1 MAQPLLNVTE
11 LDFDQ
16 IKANLKAYFLR
27 QDSPIKDWNYDG
39 AGLNMLLDVLS
50 YNTHY
55 NAVLAH
61 LNLNE
66 SFIDTAQLR
75 SSVISQAKLLGYI
88 PASIK
93 AATVN
98 VYSVFS
104 SSGTPVA
111 SSSLTVAAGSKF
123 TGTGP
128 NGSFTFVTQA
138 AQVATLIASQSS
150 YAINLPLIQGV
161 YRTQTY
167 QADNTLANQR
177 FTIDDPSADITT
189 LAVNVYENQNV
200 TSPIPYRSISDF
212 IANTG
217 NDIANVKGTSEIYY
231 LSLGSNGT
239 YEITFGDGVI
249 GKALNNLNVVQVRYV
264 STQGIIGNGLSTF
277 AYADSTLTDTGNVQT
292 LSPVVTALA
301 YSAGGADQESID
313 SIRLNAPASLIGQN
327 RAVTAN
333 DYVALLQKQNTSI
346 TSVNVWGGEDEVVYD
361 PTNAAKYA
369 GKVFISYTSSTAL
382 TSSDVISKLKP
393 FKVMSITPIY
403 YAPDYV
409 LLSLNVNLKYNPN
422 LTTQGPSD
430 LASTG
435 TGIVNAYNSASL
447 QNFTGV
453 FRHSNLLR
461 QIDSSDVSVLNSDIQ
476 VSFYKNYGVNAL
488 TAASDVATIGLGATN
503 APNGLV
509 STFGNTLYGSA
520 NQTNSMVTSSGF
532 TLSTVLMPAQTPI
545 QVYGTYS
552 SASYNIILSSS
563 PGTSTLSTNALTHP
577 YLVVGA
583 LVSSSTTTNS
593 GVSVGAGGFATGTL
607 SITSINNTGSYSI
620 ITLNGSAS
628 LSWLTSSAVT
638 YSTLTITP
646 PSGAYYLKDGDDPT
660 SSTTRRL
667 FMSKNSSSTA
677 IASDPKYVSTG
688 SDIHIGTVYPS
699 TGKVE
704 LYLYF
709 TGAATSQPSAGVSL
723 LDSAYGGQGAWYTN
737 QFVGSVLYITAGQGA
752 GSVAAITSNSSNTLY
767 WSTPSIT
774 IDSTS
779 QYAVIR
785 SCIDT
790 TTASTIQINSRPAS
804 NDVAPSRHQLIAIDM
819 NKTSVTATSD
829 SFAQAGVLGAS
840 TYTTFSRDPQS

>member
-39 AGLNMLLDVLS
+39 SGLNMLLDVLA

-88 PASIK
+88 PGSVK

-104 SSGTPVA
+104 SSGTPTA
-111 SSSLTVAAGSKF
+111 GSSLTIPAGAKF

-138 AQVATLIASQSS
+138 AQVATLSTASN
-150 YAINLPLIQGV
+150 YATYLPLIQGV

-167 QADNTLANQR
+167 QVDNTLANQR
-177 FTIDDPSADITT
+177 FTIDDPSVDITT
-189 LAVNVYENQNV
+189 LKVNVYENQNI
-200 TSPIPYRSISDF
+200 TSPIPYRSIADF
-212 IANTG
+212 IANNG
-217 NDIANVKGTSEIYY
+217 NDISNVKGTSEIYY
-231 LSLGSNGT
+231 LSLNSNGT
-239 YEITFGDGVI
+239 YEITFGDGII
-249 GKALNNLNVVQVRYV
+249 GKALNNLNVVQVRYI
-264 STQGIIGNGLSTF
+264 STQGVIANGLSSF
-277 AYADSTLTDTGNVQT
+277 VYADSTLSGSDGVPT
-292 LSPVVTALA
+292 LSPAVTTLS

-313 SIRLNAPASLIGQN
+313 SIRLNAPASLIAQN

-333 DYVALLQKQNTSI
+333 DYIALLQRQNTSI
-346 TSVNVWGGEDEVVYD
+346 TSANVWGGEDEVVYD

-382 TSSDVISKLKP
+382 TSSDVINKLKP
-393 FKVMSITPIY
+393 FKVMSVTPIY
-403 YAPDYV
+403 YAADYV
-409 LLSLNVNLKYNPN
+409 LLCLSVNLKYNPN
-422 LTTQGPSD
+422 LTTQGASD

-435 TGIVNAYNSASL
+435 TGVINAYNSASL

-461 QIDSSDVSVLNSDIQ
+461 QIDTSDVSVLNSDIQ
-476 VSFYKNYGVNAL
+476 VSFYKNYAVNAL
-488 TAASDVATIGLGATN
+488 SVPSDVATVGIGATN

-509 STFGNTLYGSA
+509 TTFGNTLYGSA
-520 NQTNSMVTSSGF
+520 NQTNSMITSSGF
-532 TLSTVLMPAQTPI
+532 VLSSVLMPAQTPI
-545 QVYGTYS
+545 RVYGTYS
-552 SASYNIILSSS
+552 AASYSIILSSS

-583 LVSSSTTTNS
+583 LVSSTTTTNS
-593 GVSVGAGGFATGTL
+593 GVDIGAGGFSTGTY
-607 SITSINNTGSYSI
+607 SIVSINNTGSYST
-620 ITLNGSAS
+620 ITLNGPAS

-660 SSTTRRL
+660 SSTSRRL
-667 FMSKNSSSTA
+667 FISKNSSSSA

-709 TGAATSQPSAGVSL
+709 TGVATSQPTAGLSL
-723 LDSAYGGQGAWYTN
+723 QDSAYGGQGAWYTN
-737 QFVGSVLYITAGQGA
+737 QFAGCVLYITAGQGA
-752 GSVAAITSNSSNTLY
+752 GSAAAITTNSSNTLY
-767 WSTPSIT
+767 WTTPSIT

-779 QYAVIR
+779 QYVVIR

-790 TTASTIQINSRPAS
+790 TAASTIQIYSRPAS
-804 NDVAPSRHQLIAIDM
+804 NDVAPSRHQLLAIDM
-819 NKTSVTATSD
+819 NKTSVTATPD
-829 SFAQAGVLGAS
+829 TFAQAGVVGAS

>member
-264 STQGIIGNGLSTF
+264 STQGVIGNGLSTF
-277 AYADSTLTDTGNVQT
+277 TYADSTLTDTGNVQT

-313 SIRLNAPASLIGQN
+313 SIRLNAPASLIAQN

-382 TSSDVISKLKP
+382 TSSDVINKLKP

-532 TLSTVLMPAQTPI
+532 TLSTVLMPAQTTI
-545 QVYGTYS
+545 QVYGSYS
-552 SASYNIILSSS
+552 VGSTSIVLSSS
-563 PGTSTLSTNALTHP
+563 PGTSTLSTNTLTHP
-577 YLVVGA
+577 YVVVGSTV
-583 LVSSSTTTNS
+583 VSTA
-593 GVSVGAGGFATGTL
+593 AGF
-607 SITSINNTGSYSI
+607 
-620 ITLNGSAS
+620 
-628 LSWLTSSAVT
+628 SAVT
-638 YSTLTITP
+638 ISSIANTGTYSILTMASTASATSASGTLLTITP

-709 TGAATSQPSAGVSL
+709 TGAATSQPSVGVSL

-752 GSVAAITSNSSNTLY
+752 GSAAAITSNSSNTLY
-767 WSTPSIT
+767 WSTSSIT

-819 NKTSVTATSD
+819 NKTSVTATPD

>member
-39 AGLNMLLDVLS
+39 SGLNMLLDVLA

-88 PASIK
+88 PGSVK

-104 SSGTPVA
+104 SSGTPTA
-111 SSSLTVAAGSKF
+111 GSSLTIPAGAKF

-138 AQVATLIASQSS
+138 AQVATLSAESN
-150 YAINLPLIQGV
+150 YATYLPLIQGV

-167 QADNTLANQR
+167 QVDNTLANQR
-177 FTIDDPSADITT
+177 FTIDDPSVDITT
-189 LAVNVYENQNV
+189 LKVNVYENQNI
-200 TSPIPYRSISDF
+200 TSPIPYRSIADF
-212 IANTG
+212 IANNG
-217 NDIANVKGTSEIYY
+217 NDISNVKGTSEIYY
-231 LSLGSNGT
+231 LSLNSNGT
-239 YEITFGDGVI
+239 YEITFGDGII
-249 GKALNNLNVVQVRYV
+249 GKALNNLNVVQVRYI
-264 STQGIIGNGLSTF
+264 STQGVIANGLSSF
-277 AYADSTLTDTGNVQT
+277 VYADSTLSGSDGVQT
-292 LSPVVTALA
+292 LSPAVTTLS

-313 SIRLNAPASLIGQN
+313 SIRLNAPASLIAQN

-333 DYVALLQKQNTSI
+333 DYIALLQRQNTSI
-346 TSVNVWGGEDEVVYD
+346 TSANVWGGEDEVVYD

-382 TSSDVISKLKP
+382 TSSDVINKLKP
-393 FKVMSITPIY
+393 FKVMSVTPIY

-409 LLSLNVNLKYNPN
+409 LLCLSVNLKYNPN
-422 LTTQGPSD
+422 LTTQGASD

-435 TGIVNAYNSASL
+435 TGVINAYNSASL

-461 QIDSSDVSVLNSDIQ
+461 QIDTSDVSVLNSDIQ
-476 VSFYKNYGVNAL
+476 VSFYKNYAVNAL
-488 TAASDVATIGLGATN
+488 TGVSDVATIGIGATN

-520 NQTNSMVTSSGF
+520 NQTNSMITSSGF
-532 TLSTVLMPAQTPI
+532 GLSSVLMPAQTPI

-552 SASYNIILSSS
+552 ASSYSIILSSS

-583 LVSSSTTTNS
+583 LVSSSTTSNS
-593 GVSVGAGGFATGTL
+593 GASIQNGGFATGTY
-607 SITSINNTGSYSI
+607 SIVSINNTGSYST

-628 LSWLTSSAVT
+628 LTWLTSSAIT

-709 TGAATSQPSAGVSL
+709 TGVATSQPTTGLSL
-723 LDSAYGGQGAWYTN
+723 QDSAYGGQGAWYAN
-737 QFVGSVLYITAGQGA
+737 QFVGCVLYITAGQGA
-752 GSVAAITSNSSNTLY
+752 GSSAAITSNSSNTLY

-779 QYAVIR
+779 QYVVIR

-790 TTASTIQINSRPAS
+790 TTASTIQIYSRPAS
-804 NDVAPSRHQLIAIDM
+804 NDVAPSRHQLLSIDM
-819 NKTSVTATSD
+819 NNTSVTATAD
-829 SFAQAGVLGAS
+829 TFAQAGVVGAS